1 MNPNEWPNGYRFFPS
16 LAVSR
21 GRYAL
26 RAITWED
33 RINIRRWRNEQI
45 SVLRQRES
53 LSLKEQN
60 QYFRDVIAK
69 QMLLPRPAQVLVG
82 YLEDNSLV
90 GYGGLVHIQWER
102 KCAEVSFL
110 TETGRNTEEGF
121 RSDWF
126 RFLDMVIEIAIE
138 GLSLKRLTVEVYS
151 IREDVE
157 TFIKEYGFVQEET
170 FVRRQSDDAA
180 LSGSHFY
187 GLDLK
192 A

>member
-1 MNPNEWPNGYRFFPS
+1 MNPNEWPNGYSFLPS

-33 RINIRRWRNEQI
+33 RIYIRRWRNEQI
-45 SVLRQRES
+45 SVLRQREP
-53 LSLKEQN
+53 LSLEQQN
-60 QYFRDVIAK
+60 QYFRDVIAT
-69 QMLLPRPAQVLVG
+69 QMHLPRPAQVLVG

-90 GYGGLVHIQWER
+90 GYGGLVHIQWEQ

-110 TETGRNTEEGF
+110 TETGRNTGERF
-121 RSDWF
+121 RSDWL
-126 RFLDMVIEIAIE
+126 RFLDMVSEIAMQ
-138 GLSLKRLTVEVYS
+138 GLSLKRLTAEVYS

-170 FVRRQSDDAA
+170 FVRQHSDDAA
-180 LSGSHFY
+180 LSVSHSY